1 MVLQQRREV
10 KVRDGD
16 SESEGHGRLIAIGVN
31 ETSQEGQGHVAQNGS
46 PWGTSVSRGPRG
58 RQTSKQNEGDI
69 TDSSPRLPSTCRT
82 ALFQL

>member
-16 SESEGHGRLIAIGVN
+16 SESEGHGRLIAVGVN

-46 PWGTSVSRGPRG
+46 PWGTSVS
-58 RQTSKQNEGDI
+58 
-69 TDSSPRLPSTCRT
+69 
-82 ALFQL
+82 